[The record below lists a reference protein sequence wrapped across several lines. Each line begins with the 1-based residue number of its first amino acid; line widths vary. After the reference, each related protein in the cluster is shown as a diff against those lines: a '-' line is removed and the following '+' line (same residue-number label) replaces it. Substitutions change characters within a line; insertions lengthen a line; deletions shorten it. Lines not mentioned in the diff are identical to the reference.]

1 MYSCLHCLN
10 TDCVELKNDKKGR
23 PYTTCRMC
31 STRSFMHSSMALRG
45 LTHFAPQLIAMWR
58 EATSASSCQRQLDA
72 IISNQQRIAEGIAEA
87 QRQPSVPVPAPRV
100 VTRHG

>member
-1 MYSCLHCLN
+1 MYPCLQCLN

-31 STRSFMHSSMALRG
+31 SARTFMHSSMSLRG

-58 EATSASSCQRQLDA
+58 EATGASSCQRQLDA
-72 IISNQQRIAEGIAEA
+72 RIAEA